1 MHPARYAHSQKL
13 KITLTHVQT
22 NTQRL
27 NERKMRF
34 NQQLKH
40 CDALLDRQQ
49 RQSTY
54 MSGLGN
60 CDGHEI

>member
-1 MHPARYAHSQKL
+1 MHPARYTHSQKL

-22 NTQRL
+22 DTL
-27 NERKMRF
+27 NERKTRF